1 MKITAVKGISIH
13 QLIVHGEFY
22 DYKKGSYMLGLLE
35 LAKAYETIDVALVNR
50 ILLGGGLFQVAERL
64 INATVACELI
74 EKTEKGYVLTQYG
87 RDSLAESHAW
97 SPLFKSIMTIGILD
111 FMAPGST
118 ESYHLHP
125 VAKVDNYDSYDK
137 FQPFESQK
145 VPELIQN
152 FVNQLK
158 QKKKWTAFTNKN
170 DSYESVGRS
179 FPSLFLPSDGG
190 QFSWNSLDADV
201 TLSWN
206 DSNSYPGGS
215 WTIKSIKTLNQY
227 RTPLKMILE
236 QIAGQNIAVDAKL
249 NLIEDLQNKG
259 FQQQANGSFCY
270 PGSDSL
276 KRTIL
281 DLENLTFM
289 ELIKIDGWSYR
300 IEGKLSAVS
309 LEQALQ
315 WYFARYFK
323 RDAVVELHALRDDFN
338 SYARRAGVSGE
349 VTDEQ
354 LRNSF
359 IAWPSAPNRAANSRR
374 GFFLHF
380 P

>member
-1 MKITAVKGISIH
+1 MKITAEKDINIY
-13 QLIVHGEFY
+13 QLIVHGDFY
-22 DYKKGSYMLGLLE
+22 DYKKGSYMLSLLE

-74 EKTEKGYVLTQYG
+74 KKTDNGYVLTQYG
-87 RDSLAESHAW
+87 RDSLDESHAW
-97 SPLFKSIMTIGILD
+97 SPLYKSIMTIGILD

-125 VAKVDNYDSYDK
+125 VAKVDNDDSYDK
-137 FQPFESQK
+137 FQSFESQK
-145 VPELIQN
+145 APELIQN
-152 FVNQLK
+152 FVNHLK

-170 DSYESVGRS
+170 DSFEPSGRS

-190 QFSWNSLDADV
+190 QFFWNSLAANV

-206 DSNSYPGGS
+206 DSNSAAGAS
-215 WTIKSIKTLNQY
+215 WTIKSVRTLNQY
-227 RTPLKMILE
+227 RTPLKTILE
-236 QIAGQNIAVDAKL
+236 QIAGQNITVDARL
-249 NLIEDLQNKG
+249 NLIEDLFKNG
-259 FQQQANGSFCY
+259 FQQQPNGSFCY
-270 PGSDSL
+270 LGSDSL
-276 KRTIL
+276 ERKIL
-281 DLENLTFM
+281 DLEKLTFVQ
-289 ELIKIDGWSYR
+289 LIKIDGWSYR

-315 WYFARYFK
+315 WYFAKYIK
-323 RDAVVELHALRDDFN
+323 LDAVFELHKLRQDFE
-338 SYARRAGVSGE
+338 SYARKAGLSGE

-354 LRNSF
+354 LRTSF
-359 IAWPSAPNRAANSRR
+359 IAWSSAPNRAVNSRR

>member
-35 LAKAYETIDVALVNR
+35 LAKAYEAIDVVLVNR
-50 ILLGGGLFQVAERL
+50 ILLGGGLFQVAEHL

-125 VAKVDNYDSYDK
+125 VAKVDDADSYEK
-137 FQPFESQK
+137 FQSFESQK

-170 DSYESVGRS
+170 DSYESAGRS
-179 FPSLFLPSDGG
+179 FPSLFLPSVGG
-190 QFSWNSLDADV
+190 QFLWNSLLADV

-206 DSNSYPGGS
+206 DSNSSPGGS

-227 RTPLKMILE
+227 RTPLKTILE

-249 NLIEDLQNKG
+249 NLIQDLQNKG
-259 FQQQANGSFCY
+259 FQQQPNGSFCY
-270 PGSDSL
+270 LGSDSL

-281 DLENLTFM
+281 DLENLTFV

-323 RDAVVELHALRDDFN
+323 RDAVVELHALKDDFN
-338 SYARRAGVSGE
+338 TYARRAGVSGE

-359 IAWPSAPNRAANSRR
+359 IAWSSSPNRAANSRR
-374 GFFLHF
+374 GFFIHF